1 MPFLSRYYSRVGGM
15 KMALLPLFRL
25 ANGRKRLIISHKRD
39 RNMRKKAER
48 DENGRFLNG
57 HTQSVRHGGY
67 AKSSRALP
75 LSVRRHLEAVRA
87 SLIREKGPRLEDLT
101 TPDLIRIE
109 KAVNVLQVTM
119 SIEGFIQRE
128 GIFRGKKLDPILR
141 ESYLAYVNSLRL
153 LLRELNITEKAGDAI
168 LDPLALA
175 ATIDAEKAAKDQGD
189 KKIVDPGASQDEIDG
204 ED

>member
-1 MPFLSRYYSRVGGM
+1 MTEKS
-15 KMALLPLFRL
+15 
-25 ANGRKRLIISHKRD
+25 
-39 RNMRKKAER
+39 ER
-48 DENGRFLNG
+48 DENGRFRKG
-57 HTQSVRHGGY
+57 HIQSVKHGGY

-119 SIEGFIQRE
+119 SIEAFIRRE

-153 LLRELNITEKAGDAI
+153 LLRELNITEKAGDAV

-175 ATIDAEKAAKDQGD
+175 AVIDAEKAAKDRGKQE
-189 KKIVDPGASQDEIDG
+189 KVDPGASQGEIGLDE
-204 ED
+204 